1 MPHHSTRLHEPVAL
15 GALFA
20 AGISLHV
27 LWIANLIT
35 LRVPGAARSLSL
47 VAELGPAS
55 GLFVLCV
62 SVYAAIFL
70 GTVFAFRGRDC
81 EAARDGVFWFFL
93 SSVVAFALLTLPFVA
108 GFSATLQLQ

>member
-20 AGISLHV
+20 AGVSLHV

-35 LRVPGAARSLSL
+35 LRAPGAARTMSL
-47 VAELGPAS
+47 VPELGPAS
-55 GLFVLCV
+55 GLFALCAL
-62 SVYAAIFL
+62 VYAVVFL
-70 GTVFAFRGRDC
+70 GTVALFRGRDC
-81 EAARDGVFWFFL
+81 EPARDGVFWFFL

-108 GFSATLQLQ
+108 GFSATLRLE